1 MDFLVKDLIKPNY
14 YPSLENNEFNKE
26 IVEILNTNKIL
37 FDTLFYGAT
46 GSGKLTL
53 LLGYLQKL
61 YGPEALNL
69 FPNISKKNDED
80 SLSLNA
86 DKVGV
91 PLSNHNIILFNDSVS
106 DETIQD
112 FMKEYN
118 ELQGDNLNYIVFV
131 HLNRLKEK
139 TLSMLTAFIDTRK
152 SKTYILGTCS
162 KSNVLTQRFKSRF
175 EIYQISR
182 PTVEELTNHF
192 YNLIP
197 SKFDFQKSRIS
208 KIVEST
214 NRDMKLSIIYI
225 NQRLLE
231 LIDPTLKKKSIDN
244 FKYYL
249 GCLLQMVIKNELN
262 KLPIIRSMILTIYQ
276 SSLFWNDYIKK
287 VLDVLFQNTNSIT
300 ISTETKI
307 KIISKT
313 AELDHKVQLSKP
325 TYIHYEA
332 FIFMIY
338 NILHGTG

>member
-14 YPSLENNEFNKE
+14 YPSLDDNKFNKE
-26 IVEILNTNKIL
+26 IIQILKNDTIL
-37 FDTLFYGAT
+37 FDTLFYGPN
-46 GSGKLTL
+46 GSGKLSL

-61 YGPEALNL
+61 YGQEVLNL
-69 FPNISKKNDED
+69 FPNINKKNDEE
-80 SLSLNA
+80 SSSINI

-91 PLSNHNIILFNDSVS
+91 PLSNRNIILFNDSVS

-112 FMKEYN
+112 FMKDYN

-175 EIYQISR
+175 EIYKISR
-182 PTVEELTNHF
+182 PSVEELTCHF
-192 YNLIP
+192 YKLIP
-197 SKFDFQKSRIS
+197 SKFDFQKSRLS

-231 LIDPTLKKKSIDN
+231 LIDPNLKKKSIDN

-276 SSLFWNDYIKK
+276 SSLLWNDYIKK
-287 VLDVLFQNTNSIT
+287 VLDILFQNTNNIT
-300 ISTETKI
+300 ISNEKKI
-307 KIISKT
+307 KIISKA
-313 AELDHKVQLSKP
+313 AELDHKVQLSKA

-332 FIFMIY
+332 FIFIIY
-338 NILHGTG
+338 NILHGDG